1 MGTESWHLK
10 EVNARLTDDL
20 LDQDV
25 VQVLRWNQVSFIVLL
40 VVEHIESEAASLCE
54 DLIDEELVL
63 FIGVGEVNDL
73 LAVIIDVSLV
83 IISVFDRLLW
93 VDKLADVNG
102 AGARELLQMVSQV
115 LKVVAQVVSLADAV
129 FELGLLA
136 LD

>member
-1 MGTESWHLK
+1 M
-10 EVNARLTDDL
+10 
-20 LDQDV
+20 
-25 VQVLRWNQVSFIVLL
+25 
-40 VVEHIESEAASLCE
+40 
-54 DLIDEELVL
+54 L

-115 LKVVAQVVSLADAV
+115 LKVVAQVMSLADAV
-129 FELGLLA
+129 FKLSLLA

>member
-1 MGTESWHLK
+1 M
-10 EVNARLTDDL
+10 
-20 LDQDV
+20 
-25 VQVLRWNQVSFIVLL
+25 
-40 VVEHIESEAASLCE
+40 
-54 DLIDEELVL
+54 L

-73 LAVIIDVSLV
+73 LTVIIDVSLV

-129 FELGLLA
+129 FELGLFSLN
-136 LD
+136 

>member
-1 MGTESWHLK
+1 M
-10 EVNARLTDDL
+10 
-20 LDQDV
+20 
-25 VQVLRWNQVSFIVLL
+25 
-40 VVEHIESEAASLCE
+40 
-54 DLIDEELVL
+54 L

-93 VDKLADVNG
+93 VDKLADVDG

-129 FELGLLA
+129 FELGLFSLN
-136 LD
+136 